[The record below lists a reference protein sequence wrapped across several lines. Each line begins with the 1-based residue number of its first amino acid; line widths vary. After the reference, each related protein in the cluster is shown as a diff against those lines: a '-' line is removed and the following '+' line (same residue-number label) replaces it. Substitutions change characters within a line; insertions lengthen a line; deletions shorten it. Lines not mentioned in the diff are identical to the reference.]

1 MRKWFIVFTILAIL
15 LLPAAVKAQN
25 TVSFSSVDVS
35 VWPEY
40 DTPAVLV
47 IYKIALDP
55 QTSFPIEITMRL
67 PATVQKPNAV
77 AVGKT
82 PETVSDQGVE
92 YKFVPGTDSAT
103 LTIKA
108 TDPYIQ
114 MEYYDPALAKNGTQ
128 RQYIYNWLGDF
139 SVGNFRFELREPLK
153 SSNLSVDPAL
163 TNTLIDG
170 DGFQFSE
177 WKMAGLKNGQ
187 KLSFNISYQ
196 RDTDSPS
203 TSFLQVQS
211 SLPLDQNIQGQSSW
225 NSYLPWALGAL
236 GIVLL
241 LIAAGVYLASGRT
254 SRVVVVSRSRKRH
267 SIVNK
272 EPDDDEEHV
281 HCAQCGKR
289 AQPGDRF
296 CRACG
301 ARIRQSGE

>member
-1 MRKWFIVFTILAIL
+1 MRKWFLVFALLTILL
-15 LLPAAVKAQN
+15 QPAVVRAQGV
-25 TVSFSSVDVS
+25 VSFNSVDVS

-47 IYKIALDP
+47 IYKIALAP
-55 QTSFPIEITMRL
+55 QTIFPVEITLRL

-92 YKFVPGTDSAT
+92 YKFVPGADFAT

-108 TDPYIQ
+108 TDPFIQ
-114 MEYYDPALAKNGTQ
+114 MEYYDPGLVKNGAQ
-128 RQYIYNWLGDF
+128 RQYVYEWLGDF
-139 SVGNFRFELREPLK
+139 TVGNFRFELREPLK
-153 SSNLSVDPAL
+153 ASNLSVDPAL
-163 TNTLIDG
+163 TNTVLDNN
-170 DGFQFSE
+170 GFQFSE
-177 WKMAGLKNGQ
+177 WKQGALKIGQ
-187 KLSFNISYQ
+187 KLSFTIRYQ

-211 SLPLDQNIQGQSSW
+211 SLPLDQNVPGQSTFI
-225 NSYLPWALGAL
+225 SYLPWALGGL
-236 GIVLL
+236 GVVLL
-241 LIAAGVYLASGRT
+241 LIAGGVYWASSRTGRA
-254 SRVVVVSRSRKRH
+254 VSRPRKRH
-267 SIVNK
+267 PSAASE
-272 EPDDDEEHV
+272 EPGDDEEQV

-301 ARIRQSGE
+301 ARIRRGEA

>member
-1 MRKWFIVFTILAIL
+1 MRKCLLVFALLAIFW
-15 LLPAAVKAQN
+15 LPVPAKAQSA
-25 TVSFSSVDVS
+25 VSFSSVDVS

-47 IYKIALDP
+47 IYKIALAS
-55 QTSFPIEITMRL
+55 QTSFPAEITMRL
-67 PATVQKPNAV
+67 PSTVQKPNAV

-92 YKFVPGTDSAT
+92 YKFASGADFAT

-128 RQYIYNWLGDF
+128 RQYVYEWLGDF
-139 SVGNFRFELREPLK
+139 ALGNFRFELRAPLK

-163 TNTLIDG
+163 TNTLVDG
-170 DGFQFSE
+170 DGFQLSE
-177 WKMAGLKNGQ
+177 WKMAGLKIGQ
-187 KLSFNISYQ
+187 KLSFTINYQ
-196 RDTDSPS
+196 RDTNSPS

-211 SLPLDQNIQGQSSW
+211 SLPLDQNVQGQSTW
-225 NSYLPWALGAL
+225 ISYLPWALGGL
-236 GIVLL
+236 GVVLL
-241 LIAAGVYLASGRT
+241 FIAGGVYWTSGRT
-254 SRVVVVSRSRKRH
+254 GLVVPRPRKRH
-267 SIVNK
+267 SAASE
-272 EPDDDEEHV
+272 EPGDDGKQV

-301 ARIRQSGE
+301 ARIRRDEG